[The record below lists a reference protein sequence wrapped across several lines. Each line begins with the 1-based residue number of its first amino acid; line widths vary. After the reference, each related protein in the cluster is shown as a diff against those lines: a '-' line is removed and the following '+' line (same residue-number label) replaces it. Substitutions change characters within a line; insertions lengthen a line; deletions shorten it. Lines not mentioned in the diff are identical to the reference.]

1 MVDFTP
7 GQCRVCFGCC
17 FWTDSRRGRHSQRQ
31 TFAEVDIR
39 RDRQSQMQTVFEA
52 APGTR
57 KRQNRE
63 RDRYAQNIDSG

>member
-17 FWTDSRRGRHSQRQ
+17 FWTDS
-31 TFAEVDIR
+31 R

-63 RDRYAQNIDSG
+63 RDSYAQNIDSG